1 MRQMVIQS
9 SAIKIAF
16 ESDASA
22 LTPGQRR
29 RLLDRSTSSEPTV
42 RTRTGAIIDRVRR
55 DGDGALFALGRELD
69 GVSLEAL
76 EVPRASCR
84 RALDA
89 LEPGLRRALE
99 RCAANVARAHR
110 AFLPVAQETET

>member
-22 LTPGQRR
+22 RTPGQRR
-29 RLLDRSTSSEPTV
+29 RLLERSTSSEPTV
-42 RTRTGAIIDRVRR
+42 RSRNGALIGRVRR
-55 DGDGALFALGRELD
+55 DGDGALVALGRELG
-69 GVSLEAL
+69 GVSLEGL
-76 EVPRASCR
+76 EVPRASGR

-99 RCAANVARAHR
+99 RCAGSVGRAHR
-110 AFLPVAQETET
+110 TFL